1 MSTTIRVG
9 AFGDR
14 AEAEAARG
22 YLVSHGIDARVVG
35 DDLHG
40 LHPDVAF
47 GTARVTLLVPEAEA
61 EEARRLLDEHD
72 VREPGDRTET
82 RRSAVTWFVAALM
95 LAIVVVSIAVTG
107 RFW

>member
-9 AFGDR
+9 AFGGR

-22 YLVSHGIDARVVG
+22 YLASHGIDARVVG
-35 DDLHG
+35 DDVNG

-47 GTARVTLLVPEAEA
+47 GTARVTLLVPREDA

-72 VREPGDRTET
+72 VRDPGDRTAT
-82 RRSAVTWFVAALM
+82 RRSFATWLVAALM
-95 LAIVVVSIAVTG
+95 LTMVVTIILTTG